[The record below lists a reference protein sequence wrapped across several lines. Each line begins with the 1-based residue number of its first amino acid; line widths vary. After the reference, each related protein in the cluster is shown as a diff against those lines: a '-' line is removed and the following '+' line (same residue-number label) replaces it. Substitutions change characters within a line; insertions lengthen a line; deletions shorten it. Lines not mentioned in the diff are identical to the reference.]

1 MTRPKFLINSKN
13 YFLTFPKC
21 SLSKEEALSQL
32 QNLHTPTN
40 IKFIRICRELHQN
53 GEPHLH
59 VLIQFE
65 SKFKCQNNRFFDLR
79 HPHSSIQFHPN
90 IQSAKTSSDCKTYME
105 KDGDVLDFGV
115 FQIDGRSARGGKQ
128 SANDSYAKALNAT
141 SKDEAMRIIREEQPQ
156 HYVLM
161 FHNIN
166 SNLDKI
172 FAPPPKPFENIF
184 SNFKITD
191 DMEQWLGETFE
202 FDVTSPAGPIVN
214 NVIGHRPKSLI
225 VEGPS
230 RTGKTAWARS
240 LGAHNYLSGH
250 LDFNSKCFSNSA
262 MYNVIDD
269 ITPHYLKLKHWKE
282 LIGAQRDWQSNCK
295 YGKPVQIKGGIPSIV
310 LCNPGPE
317 TSYKEFLDKEEN
329 RALKEWTLQNAYF
342 IFITQPL
349 F

>member
-1 MTRPKFLINSKN
+1 MKTPGFQIYAKN
-13 YFLTFPKC
+13 YFLTFPNC
-21 SLSKEEALSQL
+21 SLSKEEALQQL
-32 QNLHTPTN
+32 KSLKTPTN
-40 IKFIRICRELHQN
+40 IKFIRICEEHHQD
-53 GEPHLH
+53 GSPHLH
-59 VLIQFE
+59 VLMQFE
-65 SKFKCQNNRFFDLR
+65 KKFKCKNQRYFDLR
-79 HPHSSIQFHPN
+79 HPSSSIQFHPN
-90 IQSAKTSSDCKTYME
+90 IQGAKSSSDVKSYME
-105 KDGDVLDFGV
+105 KERCFLDYGE
-115 FQIDGRSARGGKQ
+115 FQIDGRSTRGGKQ
-128 SANDSYAKALNAT
+128 SENDTYAAALNAA
-141 SKDEAMRIIREEQPQ
+141 SKDAALQIIKEQQPKHFILQ
-156 HYVLM
+156 Y
-161 FHNIN
+161 HNIL
-166 SNLDKI
+166 SNLEKI
-172 FAPPPKPFENIF
+172 FAPPTQIFQNIF

-202 FDVTSPAGPIVN
+202 FDVTSPAGPKVN

-317 TSYKEFLDKEEN
+317 TSYKEFLDKDEN
-329 RALKEWTLQNAYF
+329 SALKDWTLQNAYF